1 MEKLASV
8 LARYI
13 CSHSENSEFSYDVYR
28 YSFLMLLEMAA
39 GSVTGVLIAVY
50 MAVLVEAAAFLLV
63 FFLLRSYAGGLHCR
77 TFLRCYFAS
86 SMILAGAF
94 WLDKHWYAEP
104 YISLALIMVFGSLL
118 AFFNGCDSPNR
129 PVSSEEAMCFKKKLH
144 RILTVTFI
152 LYLAFLIFGYGQCA
166 LSVSLAV
173 TASGLLMVIG
183 KWKMNEKT

>member
-13 CSHSENSEFSYDVYR
+13 CSHNENSEFSYDVYR

-39 GSVTGVLIAVY
+39 GSVTGVLIAAY

-77 TFLRCYFAS
+77 TFMGCYVAS
-86 SMILAGAF
+86 TSILAGAF
-94 WLDKHWYAEP
+94 WLVKHWDAEP
-104 YISLALIMVFGSLL
+104 YISLALIVVFGGLL
-118 AFFNGCDSPNR
+118 AFLNGCDSKNR
-129 PVSSEEAMCFKKKLH
+129 PVSREEAVCFKKKLH
-144 RILTVTFI
+144 RILAATFT
-152 LYLAFLIFGYGQCA
+152 LYLAFLILGYGQCA

-173 TASGLLMVIG
+173 TASGMLMLIG
-183 KWKMNEKT
+183 KWKTNEKT

>member
-13 CSHSENSEFSYDVYR
+13 CSHSESSEFSYDVYR

-39 GSVTGVLIAVY
+39 GSVTGVLIAAY

-77 TFLRCYFAS
+77 TFLGCYFAS
-86 SMILAGAF
+86 TSILAGAF
-94 WLDKHWYAEP
+94 WLVKHWDAGF
-104 YISLALIMVFGSLL
+104 YISLAMIVVFGALL
-118 AFFNGCDSPNR
+118 AFLNGCDSKNR

-144 RILTVTFI
+144 RILAVTFI
-152 LYLAFLIFGYGQCA
+152 LYLAFLILGYGQCA

-173 TASGLLMVIG
+173 AASGLLMVIG
-183 KWKMNEKT
+183 KWKTNEKT

>member
-13 CSHSENSEFSYDVYR
+13 CSHSEGSDFSYDVYR

-39 GSVTGVLIAVY
+39 GSVTGVLIAAY

-77 TFLRCYFAS
+77 TFLGCYFAS
-86 SMILAGAF
+86 TSILAGAF
-94 WLDKHWYAEP
+94 WLVKHWDAHP
-104 YISLALIMVFGSLL
+104 WGSIAMMSIFGGLL
-118 AFFNGCDSPNR
+118 LFSNGCDSKNR
-129 PVSSEEAMCFKKKLH
+129 SVSSEESAYFKKKLY
-144 RILTVTFI
+144 RAMAITIT
-152 LYLAFLIFGYGQCA
+152 LYLIAQVLGYGQCA

-173 TASGLLMVIG
+173 AASGMLMIVG
-183 KWKMNEKT
+183 KWKAKGMT